1 MNKTLQ
7 SSNTPRQKLLNRL
20 EQNEARMKKSQA
32 EKFNVPPAGV
42 RKSPVSGMPPGQ
54 TPKPS
59 NRPGSL
65 AARADKVMK
74 RNPTWNRA
82 NVEARIAKRKAL
94 KLKSSAGT
102 GAPKLMSATPR
113 DGLQRVG
120 GNGTKPKVTQKRKAL
135 GQKKLQNKTTQLAQ
149 QMSASKPP
157 TIKTK
162 ARVKKP
168 KK

>member
-20 EQNEARMKKSQA
+20 EQNEARTKETQA
-32 EKFNVPPAGV
+32 KKFNVPPAGV
-42 RKSPVSGMPPGQ
+42 RKSPISGIPPGQ

-65 AARADKVMK
+65 AARANKVME
-74 RNPTWNRA
+74 RNPTWNKA
-82 NVEARIAKRKAL
+82 NVEKRVAKRYGPESLTTRVSSKAEKPKAKQFKAL
-94 KLKSSAGT
+94 KLRPSAGT
-102 GAPKLMSATPR
+102 G
-113 DGLQRVG
+113 
-120 GNGTKPKVTQKRKAL
+120 
-135 GQKKLQNKTTQLAQ
+135 
-149 QMSASKPP
+149 SKPP